1 MAALCK
7 ESSSMDDATLMGLA
21 TRGFPIVAFAK
32 KLEDNSRRLMEI
44 AECVG
49 IKEGAPVM
57 RTLYRFNITDNQ
69 MENGKAKIIGHY
81 EKVNGPSES
90 LCKRLRENGM
100 PLKLQQ
106 RLLSA

>member
-21 TRGFPIVAFAK
+21 TRGFPVVAFAK

-44 AECVG
+44 AECVSV
-49 IKEGAPVM
+49 KAGAPMM
-57 RTLYRFNITDNQ
+57 RTLYRFNITDTLT
-69 MENGKAKIIGHY
+69 ENGKPKIIGHY
-81 EKVNGPSES
+81 EKVHEPSES